1 MQVTNSIT
9 RLLDPVERRIQ
20 AERGA
25 PIFVRDPDFI
35 SRELGLLDGAL
46 RWFAPEVLGLEHV
59 PVEGPAL
66 VVANHSGANLMPDA
80 GALYAALVRHR
91 GIDHPTYSLAYDA
104 LFAVPWLD
112 STLRRSGVL
121 PASPANAEAA
131 LDQGAVVVVYPGGD
145 WEACRPWTERRRVEL
160 HDHCGFVRVALRKR
174 VPVIPAVAHGSH
186 EAVFILTRGE
196 RLARAVGLGRL
207 RMNVLPIELGLPF
220 GLAPAG
226 LPTIPLP
233 TKVTVQVLDPLDWSA
248 WYGREDDPA
257 AVHRCYE
264 ETEAVLQHGLD
275 RLVAETP
282 NVLLARFRRRP
293 ANHGVGRPVDLGGER
308 RPQAKATNGSVAHA
322 TSQEP
327 VAA

>member
-1 MQVTNSIT
+1 MEVTSSIM
-9 RLLDPVERRIQ
+9 RLLDPLERRIQ
-20 AERGA
+20 AERAA
-25 PIFVRDPDFI
+25 PAFVRDPDFI
-35 SRELGLLDGAL
+35 SRELRLLDGAL
-46 RWFAPEVLGLEHV
+46 RWFAPEVLGIERV
-59 PVEGPAL
+59 PTEGPAL

-104 LFAVPWLD
+104 LFAVPGLD
-112 STLRRSGVL
+112 SRLRRSGVL

-160 HDHCGFVRVALRKR
+160 HGHCGFVRVALRKR

-186 EAVFILTRGE
+186 EAVFILTRGD
-196 RLARAVGLGRL
+196 RLARAVGLDRL
-207 RMNVLPIELGLPF
+207 RMNVLPLEFGLPF

-226 LPTIPLP
+226 VPTIPLP
-233 TKVTVQVLDPLDWSA
+233 TKVTVQVLDPLDWSE
-248 WYGREDDPA
+248 WYGREDDSA

-264 ETEAVLQHGLD
+264 EAEAVLQDGLD

-282 NVLLARFRRRP
+282 NVLLARFRRKP
-293 ANHGVGRPVDLGGER
+293 ANHGVGRATDAGGEQK
-308 RPQAKATNGSVAHA
+308 PQAKATKRPVADA
-322 TSQEP
+322 TPQEP